1 MLKSDINEE
10 GRHMVQFKI
19 ASIRKVRTCKSKE
32 RDNMGVIL
40 KRNN

>member
-10 GRHMVQFKI
+10 GRHMVSSRLHLFAKC
-19 ASIRKVRTCKSKE
+19 VHVKSKE

>member
-10 GRHMVQFKI
+10 GRHMVQFKN
-19 ASIRKVRTCKSKE
+19 ASSRKVRTCRKQRE
-32 RDNMGVIL
+32 DNMGVIL